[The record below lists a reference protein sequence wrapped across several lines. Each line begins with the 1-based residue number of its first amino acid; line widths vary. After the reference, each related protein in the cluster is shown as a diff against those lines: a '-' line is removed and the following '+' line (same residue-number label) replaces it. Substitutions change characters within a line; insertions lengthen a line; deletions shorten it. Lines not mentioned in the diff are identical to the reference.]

1 MVKKVILY
9 LVISIIT
16 VGLLSACGHP
26 QSVDNQVPTTAKQMN
41 NENPKNVE
49 VFQPVKDYLEA
60 IKKKDSD
67 VALSLLANKSS
78 IPLEEFRQSVESSS
92 VSSFT
97 IVDNKKMSDDTYK
110 VLTRVIQKGEEYDM
124 VFLSKK
130 TDGQWLVELNTD
142 KSKDNLTFD

>member
-1 MVKKVILY
+1 MHYGKKVILY

-130 TDGQWLVELNTD
+130 QMVNG
-142 KSKDNLTFD
+142 S